1 MKIKLRNSL
10 DVLDPLQVAL
20 LANAPSLEKLSS
32 KKQSIRHIKIF
43 IVCELSHLQLFV
55 TPWTVAPQAPL
66 STGFSRQEHC
76 SGLLCPPP
84 GDLPTQGSGLSGVSC
99 VGRILYQLCHSVSIL
114 CVHSQCTCCCCC

>member
-66 STGFSRQEHC
+66 SMGFSRQEHC

-84 GDLPTQGSGLSGVSC
+84 GALPDPGIELGAPALQADSLSSELPGKPISTSVC
-99 VGRILYQLCHSVSIL
+99 VC
-114 CVHSQCTCCCCC
+114 